1 MKTVMV
7 PSDFSPESVQIAEA
21 IVRDS
26 TEEVRLVFTHL
37 FHVADDIQDL
47 LFSNYRE
54 KEYELVPEEFWRE
67 CRVLKGCYEP
77 KLKSIRIAFYYGN
90 KLASFKNFLEANEAD
105 CIAYSEKYGVPK
117 LSKSSL
123 DALPV
128 IKKAGLPLLNA
139 DLIRVSE
146 LSGSDSFQ

>member
-21 IVRDS
+21 LVRDS

-54 KEYELVPEEFWRE
+54 KEYELVSEDFWRE
-67 CRVLKGCYEP
+67 CRLLKGCNEP
-77 KLKSIRIAFYYGN
+77 KLKSIRVAFYYGN
-90 KLASFKNFLEANEAD
+90 KLASFKNFLEANEID

-123 DALPV
+123 EALPV
-128 IKKAGLPLLNA
+128 IKKAGIPLLNT

-146 LSGSDSFQ
+146 LSGSANFL